1 MENVMTNGFCE
12 LNEQEMIGTEG
23 GSWISFWEGY
33 GAYIHRTYVT
43 DSWVG
48 KQPYPA
54 LDHKNE
60 TESYRGFLS

>member
-12 LNEQEMIGTEG
+12 LNEQEMIGTKG

-43 DSWVG
+43 DSWVENNFT
-48 KQPYPA
+48 P
-54 LDHKNE
+54 H
-60 TESYRGFLS
+60 